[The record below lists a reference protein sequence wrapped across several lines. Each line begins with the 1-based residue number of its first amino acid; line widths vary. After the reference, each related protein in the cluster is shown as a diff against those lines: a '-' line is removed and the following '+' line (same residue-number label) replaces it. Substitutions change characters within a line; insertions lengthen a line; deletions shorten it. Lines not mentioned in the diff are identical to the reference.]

1 MQSGLWA
8 FVGWAKLL
16 TTDGLDTR
24 DTLELL
30 DVRAVFPL
38 PAMEKIWAAVA
49 MRRCAC
55 GTERGFSMI
64 FEFADSEVSR
74 CTCKDG
80 RLQLHFS
87 AARLRDANDPRADTV
102 WAPVVL
108 TAEHAEPWEALDT
121 SACMGRLRQGFVL
134 HASQRI
140 QKLPLPC
147 ELQGVV
153 TMELEFAQGGVVR
166 VRCDGLSIHPLQ
178 GADKVGAYQ
187 C

>member
-1 MQSGLWA
+1 
-8 FVGWAKLL
+8 
-16 TTDGLDTR
+16 
-24 DTLELL
+24 
-30 DVRAVFPL
+30 
-38 PAMEKIWAAVA
+38 
-49 MRRCAC
+49 
-55 GTERGFSMI
+55 MI

-74 CTCKDG
+74 CAWRDG

-87 AARLRDANDPRADTV
+87 AARLLDADDPRADPA
-102 WAPVVL
+102 WAPVLLV
-108 TAEHAEPWEALDT
+108 AEQAEPWETLDT

-153 TMELEFAQGGVVR
+153 TMELEFAQGGVVH
-166 VRCDGLSIHPLQ
+166 VRCHALSIHPVQ
-178 GADKVGAYQ
+178 GADKVGAFQ

>member
-1 MQSGLWA
+1 
-8 FVGWAKLL
+8 
-16 TTDGLDTR
+16 
-24 DTLELL
+24 
-30 DVRAVFPL
+30 
-38 PAMEKIWAAVA
+38 
-49 MRRCAC
+49 
-55 GTERGFSMI
+55 MI

-153 TMELEFAQGGVVR
+153 TMELEFAQGGVVH